1 MEPNAFLVSGEVGER
16 RIQRDFIAVDPNELR
31 LWRGVEDR
39 LRVSCSS
46 QSGIDEDASVCQ
58 RRDEE
63 LDDGVEEYR
72 AVIH

>member
-1 MEPNAFLVSGEVGER
+1 MEPNAFLVSGEVGPR
-16 RIQRDFIAVDPNELR
+16 RIQRDVVTVDPDELR
-31 LWRGVEDR
+31 AWSGLEDR
-39 LRVSCSS
+39 SGVSCSS
-46 QSGIDEDASVCQ
+46 QSCIDEDASVCQ